1 MSRMHDMAQLLV
13 SCWLL
18 SGDEG
23 DRSIPTSH
31 GLLDRALHHA
41 VEATAFPDWM
51 RQEMQFTDSRIGLQ
65 CVGLP
70 DVLDWAQRS
79 ELTSAPN
86 PSYHSVQVQ
95 ISPRVGRRLL
105 RELGVAEEDATS
117 WGRALREGLE
127 RAKDE
132 LMDYSLSATEEG

>member
-1 MSRMHDMAQLLV
+1 MSRMHDVAQMLV
-13 SCWLL
+13 SCWVL
-18 SGDEG
+18 SDEE

-31 GLLDRALHHA
+31 GLLDRALYRTM
-41 VEATAFPDWM
+41 EATAFPDWM
-51 RQEMQFTDSRIGLQ
+51 RQELQFTDSRIGLQ

-86 PSYHSVQVQ
+86 PSYHSLQVQ
-95 ISPRVGRRLL
+95 ISPRVARRLL
-105 RELGVAEEDATS
+105 RDLGVAAEDAAS
-117 WGRALREGLE
+117 WGKALREGLE

-132 LMDYSLSATEEG
+132 LMEYNLSATEEG